1 MLSIKA
7 LGSAKQAGSYYKDAD
22 YYGKNE
28 NGEKEPIPSEWV
40 GKGAALMGLEGPV
53 DIKVFQQVLEGRL
66 PTGDTLGRSDGNGGL
81 EHKPGWDFTFSAPKS
96 VSIMALMGGDE
107 RLMAAHKEAVK
118 TALGYVEDRLVGARN
133 TADGV
138 SQFVRTENLA
148 AATFTHTT
156 SRALDPQLHTHSVI
170 LNATLRNDGEWRSIE
185 SRKMYDPTVAAG
197 QVYRSELAVKA
208 EELGYTVEPGR
219 NGTFE
224 LKEVSQELR
233 DLYSKRRKDI
243 EAAAKERGL
252 EGAKA
257 MDQASIMTRDSKQ
270 SATEEVLQDRWRHE
284 LQEARLS
291 VPTIPE
297 ARIDLDK
304 NPQERAKDDAI
315 FAYKKLAEREAVF
328 SEGELT
334 KMTLA
339 WGIGHHSIKNVEKAV
354 SDLKQEKVLLHASGV
369 SRDEAY
375 LTTPQAL
382 KKERY
387 IVDLVKTGQNELKP
401 ISAKGVVKE
410 YGQSLGFT
418 KGQQEA
424 AETILNGKD
433 RVVGVQGYAG
443 TGKTYMLSAVRE
455 VAEIKGYSVRGF
467 APTGSASDSLLEG
480 SGIKS
485 QTLSSHLFALARDEE
500 GKGGKGLDQKKL
512 WVVDEGSLVNA
523 NQMAD
528 LLTYAR
534 KEGARVALIGDH
546 AQIGAVEWGKPFA
559 QLIRGGM
566 KTAQMT
572 EIQRQK
578 NSPLLLQ
585 AVKDAMVGHA
595 AKAMKN
601 VAGRIHE
608 EPDREALLS
617 RVIEDYAGMTAKDRK
632 ETLLMV
638 PDNETRGVVN
648 QGIREKLQAF
658 GDLGKDKAEFSALV
672 NLGLTRVEKGSS
684 RGYQPGDVVQ
694 FSKPFKSI
702 GVERNELV
710 KVLRKEGEKVV
721 FLNKDGQEVEW
732 RPDKVAGRAK
742 NGVEV
747 YREEEKRLAEGDRI
761 RWTKTDKERDLKNGD
776 KGEVE
781 RIEGSTAIIRFQDG
795 RRETLDLKE
804 QRHWDHAYA
813 STIVSAQGQ
822 TYRSAMVLAESWRRN
837 LINQKSF
844 YVGLSRAKDEARIY
858 TDDKDKL
865 SKGIEKRTGEKTSAL
880 EGRNV
885 SVEKMFA
892 ADGLV
897 KETRMEKVA
906 QKVKEI
912 ADKALGREKGGPA
925 KDLSL

>member
-28 NGEKEPIPSEWV
+28 NGEKEVIPSEWV
-40 GKGAALMGLEGPV
+40 GKGAALMGLEGTV
-53 DIKVFQQVLEGRL
+53 DIKVFQNALEGRL
-66 PTGDTLGRSDGNGGL
+66 PTGDTLGRSDGKGGL

-118 TALGYVEDRLVGARN
+118 TAVDYIEDKLVGARN
-133 TADGV
+133 TSEGV

-170 LNATLRNDGEWRSIE
+170 LNATLRNDGQWRSIE
-185 SRKMYDPTVAAG
+185 SRKMYDPNVAAG
-197 QVYRSELAVKA
+197 QVYRSELALKA
-208 EELGYTVEPGR
+208 QELGYTVERGK

-224 LKEVSQELR
+224 LQEVSQELR

-257 MDQASIMTRDSKQ
+257 MDRASLMTRDSKQ
-270 SATEEVLQDRWRHE
+270 SITEDVLQERWQHE
-284 LQEARLS
+284 LQEARLTIP
-291 VPTIPE
+291 VIPE
-297 ARIDLDK
+297 ARPSAGIDS
-304 NPQERAKDDAI
+304 EARAKDDAI

-328 SEGELT
+328 TEGELV

-339 WGIGHHSIKNVEKAV
+339 WGIGDHSIKHVESAV
-354 SDLKQEKVLLHASGV
+354 QGLKQEKQLLHATGIAI
-369 SRDEAY
+369 DEAY
-375 LTTPQAL
+375 LTTPQAI

-387 IVDLVKTGQNELKP
+387 IVDLVRTGQNELRP
-401 ISAKGVVKE
+401 ITGKGAVNE
-410 YGQSLGFT
+410 YSRSLGFT
-418 KGQQEA
+418 KGQMEA
-424 AETILNGKD
+424 ATTILNSKD

-455 VAEIKGYSVRGF
+455 VAEGKGYSVRGF
-467 APTGSASDSLLEG
+467 APTGSASDSLMEG
-480 SGIKS
+480 SGIRS
-485 QTLSSHLFALARDEE
+485 QTLASHLYALAREEE
-500 GKGGKGLDQKKL
+500 GKGGKGLNQKKL
-512 WVVDEGSLVNA
+512 WIVDEGSLVNA

-559 QLIRGGM
+559 QLVRGGM

-578 NSPLLLQ
+578 SNPILLQ
-585 AVKDAMVGHA
+585 AVKDAMVGHV

-601 VAGRIHE
+601 VAGRVHE
-608 EPDREALLS
+608 DPDREGLVK
-617 RVIEDYAGMTAKDRK
+617 RVIDDYAGMTAKDRG

-638 PDNETRGVVN
+638 PDNQTRGVVN
-648 QGIREKLQAF
+648 QGIREKLQQL
-658 GDLGKDKAEFSALV
+658 GELGKDKAEFKALV
-672 NLGLTRVEKGSS
+672 SLGLTRVEKGSS
-684 RGYQPGDVVQ
+684 RSYSKDDLVQ
-694 FSKPFKSI
+694 FARDFKSI
-702 GVERNELV
+702 GVERNDLV
-710 KVLRKEGEKVV
+710 KVLRIEGEKVI
-721 FLNKDGQEVEW
+721 FEKKDGQTVEW

-742 NGVEV
+742 HGVEV
-747 YREEEKRLAEGDRI
+747 YREEAKRLAEGDRI
-761 RWTKTDKERDLKNGD
+761 RWTKTDKDRDLKNGA
-776 KGEVE
+776 KGEIE

-795 RRETLDLKE
+795 RQMSLDLKADK
-804 QRHWDHAYA
+804 HWDHAYA
-813 STIVSAQGQ
+813 STIVAAQGQ
-822 TYRSAMVLAESWRRN
+822 TYRSAMALAESWRRN

-844 YVGLSRAKDEARIY
+844 YVGLSRAKEDARIY
-858 TDDKDKL
+858 TDDRAKL
-865 SKGIEKRTGEKTSAL
+865 TKGIEERTGEKTSAL

-906 QKVKEI
+906 QKVKDVF
-912 ADKALGREKGGPA
+912 DKTFGKAKNSPDKGM
-925 KDLSL
+925 SL

>member
-28 NGEKEPIPSEWV
+28 NGEKEVIPSEWV

-53 DIKVFQQVLEGRL
+53 DIKVFQQALEGRL
-66 PTGDTLGRSDGNGGL
+66 PTGDTLGRSDGKGGL

-118 TALGYVEDRLVGARN
+118 SAVGYIEDRLVGARN
-133 TADGV
+133 TSEGV

-170 LNATLRNDGEWRSIE
+170 LNATLRNDGQWRSIE
-185 SRKMYDPTVAAG
+185 SRKMYDPNVAAG
-197 QVYRSELAVKA
+197 QVYRSELAMKA
-208 EELGYTVEPGR
+208 QELGYTIERGK

-224 LKEVSQELR
+224 LQEVSQELR

-257 MDQASIMTRDSKQ
+257 MDRASLMTRDSKQ
-270 SATEEVLQDRWRHE
+270 STTEDVLQERWRSE
-284 LQEARLS
+284 LQEARLT

-297 ARIDLDK
+297 ARPSAERDSPD
-304 NPQERAKDDAI
+304 RAKDDAI

-328 SEGELT
+328 SEGELV

-339 WGIGHHSIKNVEKAV
+339 WGVGNHSIKDVEQALR
-354 SDLKQEKVLLHASGV
+354 SLKQEKVLLHATGV

-401 ISAKGVVKE
+401 ISGKGAVKE

-418 KGQQEA
+418 RGQMEGA
-424 AETILNGKD
+424 TTILSGKD

-455 VAEIKGYSVRGF
+455 VAEGKGYSVRGF
-467 APTGSASDSLLEG
+467 APTGSASDSLMEG
-480 SGIKS
+480 SGIRS
-485 QTLSSHLFALARDEE
+485 QTLASHLYALAREEE

-512 WVVDEGSLVNA
+512 WIVDEGSLVNA

-534 KEGARVALIGDH
+534 KEGARVALVGDH
-546 AQIGAVEWGKPFA
+546 AQIGSVEWGKPFA
-559 QLIRGGM
+559 QLVRGGM

-578 NSPLLLQ
+578 NNPILLQ
-585 AVKDAMVGHA
+585 AVKDAMVGQV

-608 EPDREALLS
+608 DPNRETLVTQ
-617 RVIEDYAGMTAKDRK
+617 VIDDYAGITARDRSD
-632 ETLLMV
+632 TLLMV
-638 PDNETRGVVN
+638 PDNETRAVVN
-648 QGIREKLQAF
+648 QGIREKLQQS
-658 GDLGKDKAEFSALV
+658 GDLGKDKAELKALV
-672 NLGLTRVEKGSS
+672 SLGLTRVEKGSS
-684 RGYQPGDVVQ
+684 RGYQKGDLVQ
-694 FSKPFKSI
+694 FARDFKTI

-710 KVLRKEGEKVV
+710 KVLRVDGEKVI
-721 FLNKDGQEVEW
+721 FANKDGQEVEW

-742 NGVEV
+742 HGVEV
-747 YREEEKRLAEGDRI
+747 YREEDKRLAEGDRI
-761 RWTKTDKERDLKNGD
+761 RWTKTDKDRDLKNGA
-776 KGEVE
+776 KGEIE
-781 RIEGSTAIIRFQDG
+781 RIDGSTAIIKFQDG
-795 RRETLDLKE
+795 RRISLDLKE
-804 QRHWDHAYA
+804 DKHWDHAYA

-822 TYRSAMVLAESWRRN
+822 TYKSAMALAESWRRN
-837 LINQKSF
+837 LVNQKSF
-844 YVGLSRAKDEARIY
+844 YVGLSRAKEDARIY
-858 TDDKDKL
+858 TDDRAKL
-865 SKGIEKRTGEKTSAL
+865 TKGIEERTGEKTSAL

-906 QKVKEI
+906 QKVKDVF
-912 ADKALGREKGGPA
+912 DKTFGKAKNSPDKGM
-925 KDLSL
+925 SL

>member
-1 MLSIKA
+1 M
-7 LGSAKQAGSYYKDAD
+7 
-22 YYGKNE
+22 
-28 NGEKEPIPSEWV
+28 
-40 GKGAALMGLEGPV
+40 
-53 DIKVFQQVLEGRL
+53 
-66 PTGDTLGRSDGNGGL
+66 PTGDTLGRSDGKGGL

-96 VSIMALMGGDE
+96 VSVMALIGGDE

-118 TALGYVEDRLVGARN
+118 TALGYVEDKLVGARN

-138 SQFVRTENLA
+138 AQFVRTENLA

-170 LNATLRNDGEWRSIE
+170 LNATLRNDGLWRSIE
-185 SRKMYDPTVAAG
+185 SRKMYDPNVAAG
-197 QVYRSELAVKA
+197 QVYRSELAMKA
-208 EELGYTVEPGR
+208 HELGYTVEPAK

-257 MDQASIMTRDSKQ
+257 MDRASLMTREAKQ
-270 SATEEVLQDRWRHE
+270 SATEDVLQERWRIE

-291 VPTIPE
+291 VPSLPE
-297 ARIDLDK
+297 ARIDLAKD
-304 NPQERAKDDAI
+304 PQERAKEDAI

-328 SEGELT
+328 SEGELI

-339 WGIGHHSIKNVEKAV
+339 WGIGRQTIKDVERAV
-354 SDLKQEKVLLHASGV
+354 SDLKQEKVLLHASGI

-401 ISAKGVVKE
+401 ISGKGVVKE

-418 KGQQEA
+418 KGQQEG

-455 VAEIKGYSVRGF
+455 VAEGKGYSVRGF
-467 APTGSASDSLLEG
+467 APTGSASDSLMEG
-480 SGIKS
+480 SGIRS
-485 QTLSSHLFALARDEE
+485 QTLASHLYALAREDE

-546 AQIGAVEWGKPFA
+546 AQIEAVEWGKPFA
-559 QLIRGGM
+559 QLVRGGM
-566 KTAQMT
+566 KTAHMT

-595 AKAMKN
+595 SKAMKN

-608 EPDREALLS
+608 EPDRDALLT
-617 RVIEDYAGMTAKDRK
+617 RVIGDYAGMAAKDRS

-648 QGIREKLQAF
+648 QGIREKLQQF
-658 GDLGKDKAEFSALV
+658 GDLGKDKGEFKALV
-672 NLGLTRVEKGSS
+672 SLGLTRVEKGSS
-684 RGYQPGDVVQ
+684 RGYQEGDLVQ
-694 FSKPFKSI
+694 FARDFKTI

-710 KVLRKEGEKVV
+710 KVLRIEGEMVV
-721 FLNKDGQEVEW
+721 FANKNGQEVEW

-742 NGVEV
+742 HGVEV
-747 YREEEKRLAEGDRI
+747 YREEDKSLAEGDRI
-761 RWTKTDKERDLKNGD
+761 RWTKTDKEKDLKNGE
-776 KGEVE
+776 KGEIE
-781 RIEGSTAIIRFQDG
+781 RIEGSTAIIKFQDG
-795 RRETLDLKE
+795 KRMTLDLNNEK
-804 QRHWDHAYA
+804 HWDHAYA

-822 TYRSAMVLAESWRRN
+822 TYRSAMALAESWRRN

-844 YVGLSRAKDEARIY
+844 YVGLSRAKEDARIY
-858 TDDKDKL
+858 TDNQAKL
-865 SKGIEKRTGEKTSAL
+865 SKGIEERTGEKTSAL

-897 KETRMEKVA
+897 KETRMEKVT

-912 ADKALGREKGGPA
+912 VDKTLGRGKSGPA

>member
-53 DIKVFQQVLEGRL
+53 GIKVFQHALEGRL
-66 PTGDTLGRSDGNGGL
+66 PTGDTLGRSDGKGGL

-96 VSIMALMGGDE
+96 VSVMALIGGDE

-118 TALGYVEDRLVGARN
+118 TALGYVEDKLVGARN

-138 SQFVRTENLA
+138 AQFVRTENLA

-170 LNATLRNDGEWRSIE
+170 LNATLRNDGLWRSIE
-185 SRKMYDPTVAAG
+185 SRKMYDPNVAAG
-197 QVYRSELAVKA
+197 QVYRSELAMKA
-208 EELGYTVEPGR
+208 HELGYTVEPAK

-257 MDQASIMTRDSKQ
+257 MDRASLMTREAKQ
-270 SATEEVLQDRWRHE
+270 SATEDVLQERWRFE

-291 VPTIPE
+291 VPSLPE
-297 ARIDLDK
+297 ARIDLAKD
-304 NPQERAKDDAI
+304 PQEKAKEDAI

-328 SEGELT
+328 SEGELI

-339 WGIGHHSIKNVEKAV
+339 WGIGRQTIKDVERAV
-354 SDLKQEKVLLHASGV
+354 SDLKQEKVLLHASGI

-401 ISAKGVVKE
+401 ISGKGVVKE

-424 AETILNGKD
+424 AETILNSKD
-433 RVVGVQGYAG
+433 RIVGVQGYAG

-455 VAEIKGYSVRGF
+455 VAEGKGYSVRGF
-467 APTGSASDSLLEG
+467 APTGSASDSLMEG
-480 SGIKS
+480 SGIRS
-485 QTLSSHLFALARDEE
+485 QTLASHLYALAREDE

-559 QLIRGGM
+559 QLVRGGM
-566 KTAQMT
+566 KTAHMT

-595 AKAMKN
+595 SKAMKN

-608 EPDREALLS
+608 EPDRDALLT
-617 RVIEDYAGMTAKDRK
+617 RVIGDYAGMAAKDRS

-648 QGIREKLQAF
+648 QGIREKLQQF
-658 GDLGKDKAEFSALV
+658 GDLGKDKGEFKALV
-672 NLGLTRVEKGSS
+672 SLGLTRVEKVSS
-684 RGYQPGDVVQ
+684 RGYQEGDLVQ
-694 FSKPFKSI
+694 FARDFKTI

-710 KVLRKEGEKVV
+710 KVLRIEGEMVV
-721 FLNKDGQEVEW
+721 FANKNGQEVEW

-742 NGVEV
+742 HGVEV
-747 YREEEKRLAEGDRI
+747 YREEDKSLAEGDRI
-761 RWTKTDKERDLKNGD
+761 RWTKTDKEKDLKNGE
-776 KGEVE
+776 KGEIE
-781 RIEGSTAIIRFQDG
+781 RIEGSTAIIKFQDG
-795 RRETLDLKE
+795 KRMTLDLNNEK
-804 QRHWDHAYA
+804 HWDHAYA
-813 STIVSAQGQ
+813 STIVSVQGQ
-822 TYRSAMVLAESWRRN
+822 TYRSAMALAESWRRN

-844 YVGLSRAKDEARIY
+844 YVGLSRAKEDARIY
-858 TDDKDKL
+858 TDNQAKL
-865 SKGIEKRTGEKTSAL
+865 SKGIEERTGEKTSAL

-892 ADGLV
+892 GDGLV
-897 KETRMEKVA
+897 KETRMEKVT

-912 ADKALGREKGGPA
+912 VDKTLGRGKSGPA

>member
-7 LGSAKQAGSYYKDAD
+7 LGSAKQAGSYYKDGD
-22 YYGKNE
+22 YYGKDE
-28 NGEKEPIPSEWV
+28 NGEKEAIPSEWV
-40 GKGAALMGLEGPV
+40 GKGATLMGLEGEV
-53 DIKVFQQVLEGRL
+53 DLKVFQNALEGRL
-66 PTGDTLGRSDGNGGL
+66 PTGDVLGRSDGNGGL

-107 RLMAAHKEAVK
+107 RLMEAHKDAVK
-118 TALGYVEDRLVGARN
+118 TALGYVEDKLVGARN

-170 LNATLRNDGEWRSIE
+170 LNATLRDDGLWRSIE
-185 SRKMYDPTVAAG
+185 SRKMYDPNVAAG
-197 QVYRSELAVKA
+197 QVYRSELAIKA
-208 EELGYTVEPGR
+208 DELGYTVVPGK

-224 LKEVSQELR
+224 LAEVSPELR

-257 MDQASIMTRDSKQ
+257 MDQASLMTRDSKQ
-270 SATEEVLQDRWRHE
+270 STTEDVLQDRWSVE
-284 LQEARLS
+284 LKEAGLS
-291 VPTIPE
+291 VPKIPE
-297 ARIDLDK
+297 AKVELDK
-304 NPQERAKDDAI
+304 APLERAKDDAI
-315 FAYKKLAEREAVF
+315 FTYKKLAEREAVF
-328 SEGELT
+328 SQGELT

-339 WGIGHHSIKNVEKAV
+339 WGIGHHSIKDVEKAIV
-354 SDLKQEKVLLHASGV
+354 DLKQEKVLLHATGIDK
-369 SRDEAY
+369 DEAY

-401 ISAKGVVKE
+401 ISGKGAVKE
-410 YGQSLGFT
+410 FGQSLGFT

-455 VAEIKGYSVRGF
+455 VAENKGYSVRGF
-467 APTGSASDSLLEG
+467 APTGSASDSLMEG
-480 SGIKS
+480 SGIRS
-485 QTLSSHLFALARDEE
+485 QTLASHLFTMAREEE

-528 LLTYAR
+528 LLTFAR

-559 QLIRGGM
+559 QLVRGGM

-585 AVKDAMVGHA
+585 AVKDAMIGHA

-608 EPDREALLS
+608 EADRGALVN
-617 RVIEDYAGMTAKDRK
+617 RVIDDYAGMSAKDRS

-648 QGIREKLQAF
+648 QGIREKLQQN
-658 GDLGKDKAEFSALV
+658 GELGKDKAEFKALV
-672 NLGLTRVEKGSS
+672 SLGLTRMEKGSS
-684 RGYQPGDVVQ
+684 RGYQKGDLVQ
-694 FSKPFKSI
+694 FSRDFKTLE
-702 GVERNELV
+702 VERNDVV
-710 KVLRKEGEKVV
+710 KVLRVEGEKVV
-721 FLNKDGQEVEW
+721 YQNKEGREVEW

-742 NGVEV
+742 HGVEV
-747 YREEEKRLAEGDRI
+747 YREEEKKLAEGDKI
-761 RWTKTDKERDLKNGD
+761 RLTKTDKDRDLKNGA

-781 RIEGSTAIIRFQDG
+781 RMEGSTAIVKFQDG
-795 RRETLDLKE
+795 RRMTLDLNKE
-804 QRHWDHAYA
+804 KHWDHGYA

-822 TYRSAMVLAESWRRN
+822 TYRSAMALAESWRRN

-844 YVGLSRAKDEARIY
+844 YVGLSRAKEDARIY
-858 TDDKDKL
+858 TDDKAKL
-865 SKGIEKRTGEKTSAL
+865 SKGIEERTGEKTSAL

-885 SVEKMFA
+885 SVDKMFA

-897 KETRMEKVA
+897 KETRMEKVTH
-906 QKVKEI
+906 KVKEI
-912 ADKALGREKGGPA
+912 VDKTLGRGKGGPD
-925 KDLSL
+925 KGLSL